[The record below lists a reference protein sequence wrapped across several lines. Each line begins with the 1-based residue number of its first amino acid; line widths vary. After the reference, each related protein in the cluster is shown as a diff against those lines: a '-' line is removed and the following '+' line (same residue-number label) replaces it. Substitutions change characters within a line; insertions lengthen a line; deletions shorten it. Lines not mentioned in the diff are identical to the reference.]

1 MQLRNISVGHLCC
14 QQYTQNLPTLTIA

>member
-14 QQYTQNLPTLTIA
+14 QQYTQNWPTLTIA